1 MLAMRL
7 VSWSWSSWLAGLC
20 LSAESARLV
29 SFVAIAEILG
39 FEGVLEVEGAEGIEV
54 TVALSMSFIMPQ
66 SGRFFGIYHNG

>member
-29 SFVAIAEILG
+29 SFVAIAG
-39 FEGVLEVEGAEGIEV
+39 FEGVLEVEGAEDIEV